1 MGGDARCCHKYSCH
15 KYVHT
20 SLSATSL
27 STSQP
32 ATSTFTTLVMGNTQS
47 QSPLPNPIQ
56 KIPRK
61 IKLPAV
67 PSLRERPKDSGY
79 KSGSAASS
87 AGTASKGPR
96 ANDQTGAGATV
107 ASAGSERGNP
117 PRPEMAPNAAEKHS
131 DAPAAP
137 TETVRVCSTS
147 SIYRTPNRLLISRSA
162 PRRGVS
168 TSPPAP

>member
-1 MGGDARCCHKYSCH
+1 
-15 KYVHT
+15 
-20 SLSATSL
+20 
-27 STSQP
+27 
-32 ATSTFTTLVMGNTQS
+32 MGNTQS
-47 QSPLPNPIQ
+47 QSPSPNPIQ

-87 AGTASKGPR
+87 AGTASKGAR
-96 ANDQTGAGATV
+96 ANDQTGATV
-107 ASAGSERGNP
+107 ASGAGSERGNT
-117 PRPEMAPNAAEKHS
+117 PRPETAPNAAEKHS

-137 TETVRVCSTS
+137 TETVKVCSTS

-168 TSPPAP
+168 TSPPAPSSPSSDAKFSCYRPVSSEFVL